1 MRSRSSV
8 RRVLSLPV
16 RAALSTALVHG
27 TKVRLAEQLPDD
39 DYREVAEVLAALGGL
54 WSPAAFATV
63 FPAGADPQTLIGQV
77 LADNV
82 VPLHPR
88 TAEGWV
94 RTPDD
99 LADDLC
105 SYPNSDLAWLPPGS
119 RVLEPSAGIGSLAA
133 AMLRVN
139 PDLKVTAIE
148 PHPGRAAVC
157 AALGEQVTV
166 HVERFEA
173 FAAKAAAAGWRYAGI
188 VMNPPFSI
196 PTDRR
201 IWVEHLRLAW
211 HLLAPGARLVCVVPD
226 GFSYVA
232 ACRDVRAFVEHY
244 GRHDRMPF
252 EAFDS
257 SGTACATRRVTL
269 TKPVR
274 PGGTDFLFPPAR
286 PAVPVRV
293 DEPRFTGEA
302 AVGASVQVWW
312 DGWRAR
318 DRVLRY
324 RGRCIECGWLL
335 WGADDGEND
344 PRGILGDFTA
354 GFSLDPVD
362 YDRAGP
368 EVGLCCGCANDGDL
382 YRSGLAKAQTHWS
395 EPAVTPALVPA
406 A

>member
-1 MRSRSSV
+1 MRSRSSLRPV
-8 RRVLSLPV
+8 LPV
-16 RAALSTALVHG
+16 AVREALAAAVVDG
-27 TKVRLAEQLPDD
+27 DRVRLAEQLPAD
-39 DYREVAEVLAALGGL
+39 DYRQVADVLAALGGI
-54 WSPAAFATV
+54 WSPAARATV
-63 FPAGADPQTLIGQV
+63 FPQGADPRVLIGKT

-88 TAEGWV
+88 NAEGWV
-94 RTPDD
+94 RTPDA

-105 SYPNSDLAWLPPGS
+105 AYPNSDLAWLPPDS

-133 AMLRVN
+133 AMLRAN
-139 PDLKVTAIE
+139 PDLTVTAVE
-148 PHPGRAAVC
+148 PHEQRAAVC
-157 AALGEQVTV
+157 AALGDQVTV

-173 FAAKAAAAGWRYAGI
+173 FAAKAAAAGWSYAGI

-196 PTDRR
+196 PSDKQ

-211 HLLAPGARLVCVVPD
+211 HLLAPGARLVCVVPASLLYSARY
-226 GFSYVA
+226 G
-232 ACRDVRAFVEHY
+232 DVRAFVEHH
-244 GRHDRMPF
+244 GRHDPMPF
-252 EAFDS
+252 EAYKP
-257 SGTACATRRVTL
+257 SGTTFTTRRVTL
-269 TKPVR
+269 TKPLEPGR
-274 PGGTDFLFPPAR
+274 PEFLFPPPR
-286 PAVPVRV
+286 LAVPVRV

-302 AVGASVQVWW
+302 AASMPVQVWW
-312 DGWRAR
+312 DSWRSR

-354 GFSLDPVD
+354 GFCLDACD
-362 YDRAGP
+362 YDQQGP

-382 YRSGLAKAQTHWS
+382 YRAGLAKAQTHWRK
-395 EPAVTPALVPA
+395 PAVSSALAPA